1 MDYWVQVSQVPRTP
15 QVKWVMGNDEKLV
28 CSRRHIAMRG
38 SVVCNA
44 WGCTMISVLKKLMD
58 GNSERTLLQLTRVK
72 SFWDEFLPAHQ
83 TDNVPDLAKALSEA
97 QTNFEIKCFDWDRST
112 AKELMAV
119 TCLTALYDEQ
129 SGFQD
134 KAYAKR
140 LVSAFR
146 ESMVSIEVKG
156 TRLNVAEAMFHL
168 DGG

>member
-1 MDYWVQVSQVPRTP
+1 
-15 QVKWVMGNDEKLV
+15 
-28 CSRRHIAMRG
+28 
-38 SVVCNA
+38 
-44 WGCTMISVLKKLMD
+44 MISVLKKLMD
-58 GNSERTLLQLTRVK
+58 GNSEQTLQQLIRMK
-72 SFWDEFLPAHQ
+72 KFWDEFLPAHQ
-83 TDNVPDLAKALSEA
+83 NDNVPDLAKALSEA

-112 AKELMAV
+112 AKELMAI
-119 TCLTALYDEQ
+119 TCLTALYDER

-168 DGG
+168 DGAEKS